1 MWIGHW
7 GITESIV
14 PQEPRAMRMGLAV
27 ERRIGGEIREAFS
40 SLLEQSDHFAGFGVQ
55 RLR

>member
-14 PQEPRAMRMGLAV
+14 PQEPRSRLLAWLMRCTGEDNYRKAV
-27 ERRIGGEIREAFS
+27 
-40 SLLEQSDHFAGFGVQ
+40 
-55 RLR
+55 